1 MVCLRP
7 VISSADRTSTHAAA
21 AAAARG
27 PIRSTSGHG
36 ICVQTDC
43 AVLRQIGK
51 CLEPTW
57 NEEFRFRLSSQSPRL
72 TVYVMDQNVVF
83 DDQEIGRHGCMLCA
97 TEASLS

>member
-1 MVCLRP
+1 MYVDARRGGCR
-7 VISSADRTSTHAAA
+7 SAWTDSVDQWAWHLC
-21 AAAARG
+21 
-27 PIRSTSGHG
+27 P
-36 ICVQTDC
+36 DC

-57 NEEFRFRLSSQSPRL
+57 NEEFRFRLPSQSPRL